1 MSELQN
7 VAFVIDEAT
16 KFEHLIDRLISRI
29 NSMIKQGIIDIP
41 IDYSP
46 FNAIHAAHME
56 LRSNDKKPIRTCS
69 NSSIAV
75 ALLKMVVFGLNPLK
89 KQIDFI
95 PYNNKLTAQ
104 PSYFGE
110 VALLKRHCGIDKVSS
125 GIAYEDD
132 LFEIGYPDGELAVLD
147 HKTEI
152 ENWNKPIIAAYCKV
166 YKDGKVIHTEIR
178 TKEQLETAWKESK
191 NYGKVHNKFPV
202 EMAKRTVLRGASKIL
217 LNTSDDY
224 HIIENRLNGQAIEI
238 QINESEENQK
248 IIDAP
253 TATQKQ
259 IDNIVKET
267 PEPKK
272 QEIKQTT
279 KQDTKE
285 EPETQES
292 KPAKAEPAKK
302 KETKKPTKQETK
314 PAETEENKSKK
325 DGYGMFD

>member
-1 MSELQN
+1 
-7 VAFVIDEAT
+7 
-16 KFEHLIDRLISRI
+16 
-29 NSMIKQGIIDIP
+29 
-41 IDYSP
+41 
-46 FNAIHAAHME
+46 
-56 LRSNDKKPIRTCS
+56 
-69 NSSIAV
+69 
-75 ALLKMVVFGLNPLK
+75 
-89 KQIDFI
+89 
-95 PYNNKLTAQ
+95 
-104 PSYFGE
+104 
-110 VALLKRHCGIDKVSS
+110 
-125 GIAYEDD
+125 
-132 LFEIGYPDGELAVLD
+132 
-147 HKTEI
+147 
-152 ENWNKPIIAAYCKV
+152 
-166 YKDGKVIHTEIR
+166 
-178 TKEQLETAWKESK
+178 
-191 NYGKVHNKFPV
+191 
-202 EMAKRTVLRGASKIL
+202 MAKRTVLRGASKIL